1 MQTSVSQKMRK
12 LLFCDCATIGIF
24 FRISATGI
32 VHRFCSNETIPNI
45 ANFVSVSCSYK
56 HAFIVDN
63 VDHTDYEADFCE
75 PCFDEDGCN
84 GASGYG
90 PIALLIVVP
99 VTLMKILSF

>member
-1 MQTSVSQKMRK
+1 MN
-12 LLFCDCATIGIF
+12 F

-32 VHRFCSNETIPNI
+32 VYRFCSNETIPNI

-63 VDHTDYEADFCE
+63 VDHTDYEADICE

-84 GASGYG
+84 GASEYG
-90 PIALLIVVP
+90 PLALLIVVP